1 MSVGIFIELSID
13 GNVNTVTRSIFVT
26 TAAAKTIA
34 VNTG

>member
-26 TAAAKTIA
+26 TAAKTVA